1 MTDENIILGNSKKSF
16 LRQKWEGILKN
27 IIINY
32 IPDLYLETNQVIFL
46 NNEQE
51 IKNFFFNKEPDYI
64 KKIKIIVILVPFNNF
79 TNLLKFL
86 DQIDKILDDD
96 TKIIINYFSVSWKYI
111 FKIFSFFG
119 LIKNFNKSLFFQKRL
134 LTLF

>member
-1 MTDENIILGNSKKSF
+1 MTDENIILGSSKKSF
-16 LRQKWEGILKN
+16 LREKWEGILRN

-79 TNLLKFL
+79 TNLLK
-86 DQIDKILDDD
+86 
-96 TKIIINYFSVSWKYI
+96 
-111 FKIFSFFG
+111 
-119 LIKNFNKSLFFQKRL
+119 
-134 LTLF
+134 